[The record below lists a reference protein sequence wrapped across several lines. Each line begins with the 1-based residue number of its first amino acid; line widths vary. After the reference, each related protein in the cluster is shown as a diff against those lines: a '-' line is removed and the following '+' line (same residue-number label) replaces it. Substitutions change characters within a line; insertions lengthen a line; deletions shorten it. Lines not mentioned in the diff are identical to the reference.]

1 MAVIHLNGREEV
13 SVVCCTTGK
22 TLLTTTLL
30 GEITCKRC
38 LKIVNTHPVVEV
50 TDEEVANPPVEEYG
64 SEIDNQEN
72 LDELDSLDDES
83 EIDNQENLDE
93 LDSLDDESEIE

>member
-1 MAVIHLNGREEV
+1 MAVTHLNGREEG
-13 SVVCCTTGK
+13 SVVCCTKGK
-22 TLLTTTLL
+22 TLLATTLL
-30 GEITCKRC
+30 DGVTCKRC

-50 TDEEVANPPVEEYG
+50 PDEEVASPSVEEYG

-83 EIDNQENLDE
+83 ELE
-93 LDSLDDESEIE
+93 